1 MTLNTKLNSMGI
13 IKEFFKY
20 LLADDYCVRFDD
32 EFEDEA
38 KGRRKEID
46 RQLNYENENER

>member
-1 MTLNTKLNSMGI
+1 MGI

-32 EFEDEA
+32 EFENEV
-38 KGRRKEID
+38 KERRKEID
-46 RQLNYENENER
+46 RQLNYENENKR